1 MFCPNCGSNNA
12 DGVAFCANCGTKLD
26 NQQPQQE
33 AQPQYQQPQYQQ
45 PQYQQPQQQYQ
56 APYQPPYVP
65 TAPVAVPGK
74 GLGITSMILGIIA
87 LSFTCLLSY
96 LTIFLS
102 IPGLILGCI
111 GNSKAK
117 SVGAKN
123 GMAVAGIITSAISI
137 GLLVVLIIWAVAV
150 GSEMLD
156 YYDYY
161 YYI

>member
-12 DGVAFCANCGTKLD
+12 DGVAFCANCGTKHD

-96 LTIFLS
+96 LTFFLS
-102 IPGLILGCI
+102 IPALILGCI

-117 SVGAKN
+117 SVGGKN
-123 GMAVAGIITSAISI
+123 GMAVAGIVTSAISI
-137 GLLVVLIIWAVAV
+137 GLVVILIIWAVAF
-150 GSEMLD
+150 GASL
-156 YYDYY
+156 YDYY
-161 YYI
+161 YCI

>member
-1 MFCPNCGSNNA
+1 MRCYNCGSEVPEGMAYCNY
-12 DGVAFCANCGTKLD
+12 CGHPV
-26 NQQPQQE
+26 QQ
-33 AQPQYQQPQYQQ
+33 AQYQQ

-74 GLGITSMILGIIA
+74 ALGIVGMILGIISV
-87 LSFTCLLSY
+87 SFFCLLY
-96 LTIFLS
+96 YFTFIFS

-123 GMAVAGIITSAISI
+123 GMAVAGIITSAAYLLTVPFS
-137 GLLVVLIIWAVAV
+137 GLNTSPANVVFS
-150 GSEMLD
+150 G
-156 YYDYY
+156 
-161 YYI
+161 

>member
-26 NQQPQQE
+26 NQQPQQQ
-33 AQPQYQQPQYQQ
+33 AQPQYQQ

-74 GLGITSMILGIIA
+74 ALGIVGMILGIISI
-87 LSFTCLLSY
+87 SFFCLLY
-96 LTIFLS
+96 YFTFIFS

-123 GMAVAGIITSAISI
+123 GMAVAGIVTSAISI
-137 GLLVVLIIWAVAV
+137 GLSILFIILVVAV
-150 GSEMLD
+150 GIDM
-156 YYDYY
+156 YDSYY
-161 YYI
+161 YYFI

>member
-74 GLGITSMILGIIA
+74 ALGIVGMILGIISV
-87 LSFTCLLSY
+87 SFFCLLY
-96 LTIFLS
+96 YFTFIFS

-123 GMAVAGIITSAISI
+123 GMAVAGIITSAVSI
-137 GLLVVLIIWAVAV
+137 GLSILFIILVVAV
-150 GSEMLD
+150 GIDM
-156 YYDYY
+156 YDSYY
-161 YYI
+161 YYFI

>member
-1 MFCPNCGSNNA
+1 MFCPNCGANNA

-33 AQPQYQQPQYQQ
+33 AQPQYQQPEYQQ

-74 GLGITSMILGIIA
+74 GLGITAMILGIISV
-87 LSFTCLLSY
+87 SFFCLLY
-96 LTIFLS
+96 YFTFIFS
-102 IPGLILGCI
+102 IPALILGCI

-117 SVGAKN
+117 SAGAKN

-137 GLLVVLIIWAVAV
+137 GLSVIFIFRVIFGVAM
-150 GSEMLD
+150 GGF
-156 YYDYY
+156 
-161 YYI
+161 